1 MNNPQPQSL
10 RQCECGDPVKHDG
23 HCGCCGGPI
32 REGIWCSACEQH
44 LHPNTGYSLCY
55 RRARAERLASRCP
68 EWVPPTET
76 DPTAE
81 MTAFLKEE

>member
-55 RRARAERLASRCP
+55 RTWFAQYGENCP
-68 EWVPPTET
+68 LTPVEYQTPAQAKG
-76 DPTAE
+76 DP
-81 MTAFLKEE
+81 KP